1 MRAFNSK
8 GEAFEAFF
16 KAECINDE
24 ICIVGLAHYSIILY
38 FNSVTI
44 HAYFRIDFCIDSK
57 AYTWTGKPI
66 EAPLWR
72 IAGGICKNIEF
83 INGLCIRI
91 ELDSGDKIDL
101 WTDEGQYE
109 SIMFDW
115 RNKTADR
122 TAQFLD
128 IF

>member
-1 MRAFNSK
+1 MHAFNRE
-8 GEAFEAFF
+8 GEAFESFF
-16 KAECINDE
+16 KAECISDE
-24 ICIVGLAHYSIILY
+24 VCIVGLSRYSVILY
-38 FNSVTI
+38 FNNVTI
-44 HAYFRIDFCIDSK
+44 HAYSRIDFCIDGK
-57 AYTWTGKPI
+57 AHTWAGRPI

-72 IAGGICKNIEF
+72 LAGCICKNIEL
-83 INGLCIRI
+83 INELCIRI
-91 ELDSGDKIDL
+91 ELDTGDKIDL

-109 SIMFDW
+109 SITFQW